1 MNSEIKEEMT
11 LDALMSKVLEILPDA
26 ILSEESGEIVIATGL
41 RENSP
46 GDVLTPADVID
57 GDAVSSTHYFT
68 DDGTYGS
75 VDGMEIMDT
84 SAWTS
89 EDWERI
95 EEAGDSARLAEARAI
110 SSLRKKQIE
119 KEGAN

>member
-1 MNSEIKEEMT
+1 MSKEIQTELT
-11 LDALMSKVLEILPDA
+11 LDELMSKILEILPDA
-26 ILSEESGEIVIATGL
+26 IVAEDQGEIIISTGL
-41 RENSP
+41 QEISS
-46 GDVLTPADVID
+46 GDTLTPVEALD
-57 GDAVSSTHYFT
+57 GDSKSAHYFT

-89 EDWERI
+89 EDWDRI
-95 EEAGDSARLAEARAI
+95 EEAGDSARLAEARVI

-119 KEGAN
+119 KEGGN